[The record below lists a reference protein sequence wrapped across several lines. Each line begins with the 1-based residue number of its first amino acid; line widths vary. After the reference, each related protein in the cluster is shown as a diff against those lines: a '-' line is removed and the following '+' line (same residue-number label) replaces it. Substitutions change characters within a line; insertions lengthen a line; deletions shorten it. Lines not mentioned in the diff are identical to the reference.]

1 MIFNYWEFF
10 MIAIAWIFMIT
21 PLLAFAFFVVS
32 LILFI
37 ISAVKRKRS
46 PETFAPRKHII
57 KLFLLIISIVLI
69 VSIIIIY
76 YAILVGFANAIAY
89 M

>member
-1 MIFNYWEFF
+1 MIGNLFYTLVIGVFF
-10 MIAIAWIFMIT
+10 ILIPIAA
-21 PLLAFAFFVVS
+21 LAFFVVS

-37 ISAVKRKRS
+37 ISSVNRKRS
-46 PETFAPRKHII
+46 PETFAPRKHKI

-76 YAILVGFANAIAY
+76 YAILVAFTNAIAY

>member
-1 MIFNYWEFF
+1 MIGNLFYTL
-10 MIAIAWIFMIT
+10 AIAVFFILI
-21 PLLAFAFFVVS
+21 PIAALAFFVVS

-46 PETFAPRKHII
+46 PETFDPLKHKI
-57 KLFLLIISIVLI
+57 KLFLRIISIVLI
-69 VSIIIIY
+69 ISSIIIY
-76 YAILVGFANAIAY
+76 YAILVAFVNAIAY